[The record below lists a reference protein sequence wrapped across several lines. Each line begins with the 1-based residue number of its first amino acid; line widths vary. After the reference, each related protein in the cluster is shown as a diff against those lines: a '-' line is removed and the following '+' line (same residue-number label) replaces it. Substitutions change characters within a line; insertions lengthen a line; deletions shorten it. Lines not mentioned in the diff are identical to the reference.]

1 MNPTAL
7 MTSGDARRIILETIQ
22 ALRSGDMPATT
33 GMAIAANMKVLND
46 SVQVEINAVKI
57 AILAKDKGHDFG
69 RIVGL
74 GQRLLA
80 NYEEQK

>member
-46 SVQVEINAVKI
+46 SVQVEINAVKT